1 MDFPLDPKEFRR
13 LKSLEELQ
21 ATKRIPDT
29 AIDQITAHA
38 RDLFRVPI
46 CLVTLIEADRQV
58 ILSRQGIEDTET
70 PRKAAFCTYTILE
83 QEVLVVPDAR
93 ADKRFK
99 NNPYV
104 TGEPYI
110 RFYAGAPLTYQEDI
124 RLGSLCLI
132 DRKPRTFSMGDRAEL
147 MMLAD
152 TVVSIIVA
160 RAFGLPEPD
169 LRAAMSC

>member
-1 MDFPLDPKEFRR
+1 M
-13 LKSLEELQ
+13 
-21 ATKRIPDT
+21 
-29 AIDQITAHA
+29 
-38 RDLFRVPI
+38 
-46 CLVTLIEADRQV
+46 
-58 ILSRQGIEDTET
+58 
-70 PRKAAFCTYTILE
+70 
-83 QEVLVVPDAR
+83 VPDAR

-132 DRKPRTFSMGDRAEL
+132 DRKPCTFSMGDRAEL
-147 MMLAD
+147 MMLAG

-160 RAFGLPEPD
+160 LAFGLPEPD